1 MAVPILLYFPP
12 FPDGKKGEQSA
23 WAGETAGKAVF
34 FLPRSGKSHPTY
46 TYNTLWAY
54 TTHTHTHTH
63 TSIHICTTQLPGP
76 ACATMQVSLSF
87 PLHQFPMISAR
98 KVKEICQASLSV
110 SARVAI
116 SGLASGELRS
126 VGDGHQPAQPSFR
139 GCEGVTPPAPFSQ
152 AHSSS
157 YSIFSTH
164 RNVRRIAF
172 HNNSIVWI
180 VAVVVGLIPSSSCL
194 IMLRLSAPLV
204 QMRIV
209 CCLQG

>member
-1 MAVPILLYFPP
+1 MAFPILPHFPP
-12 FPDGKKGEQSA
+12 YEKEKS

-34 FLPRSGKSHPTY
+34 LLPRSGKSHRTY
-46 TYNTLWAY
+46 TYNSLWAY

-63 TSIHICTTQLPGP
+63 TSIHICTTQLPGT

-116 SGLASGELRS
+116 SGLASRELRS
-126 VGDGHQPAQPSFR
+126 LGHGHQPAQPSFR

-157 YSIFSTH
+157 YSIF
-164 RNVRRIAF
+164 
-172 HNNSIVWI
+172 
-180 VAVVVGLIPSSSCL
+180 GLPK
-194 IMLRLSAPLV
+194 LRHAGRL
-204 QMRIV
+204 
-209 CCLQG
+209 